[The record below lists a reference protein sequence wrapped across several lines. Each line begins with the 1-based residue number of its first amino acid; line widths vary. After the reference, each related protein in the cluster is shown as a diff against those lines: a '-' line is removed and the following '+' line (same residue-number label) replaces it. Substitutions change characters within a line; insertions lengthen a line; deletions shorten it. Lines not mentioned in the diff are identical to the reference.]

1 LIHLGIMAEKG
12 RGMRIIEKD
21 LREPT
26 EQFSENGEKA
36 EADTLEERKDL
47 VALLERQKRRVARRG
62 LYPVRDR
69 RPENIQRVY
78 FHSLGEGPL
87 LTREQEVGLAKKL
100 DEAKGR
106 MQEAVL
112 RSSLSVKKWMA
123 LIGQSEE
130 DLRAD
135 KLLQLSSTVEAVAGR
150 IKSARQPGRH
160 EKIARRII
168 RGIEKEAGIPAKA
181 VLALHRELEPG
192 ARLFRE
198 VRETLVSANLKLVV
212 SIANKYQ
219 GRGLS
224 LLDLIQE
231 GNIGLM
237 RATEGF
243 SHERGFKFSTYATW
257 WIRQAIT
264 RALANQ
270 AKLIRIPVH
279 LSEANYKLRRAAQSL
294 LQEQGY
300 SPDPKEVAKRAGLPL
315 KAVREAGRILN
326 EPVSLSQPIGEDG
339 ETRLEE
345 LIADRTIPSP
355 SMAAE
360 GREISQR
367 IGEVLHTLTPR
378 EEKVIRMR
386 FGLGMD
392 RDHTLEEVG
401 QVLSVTR
408 ERIRQIEHRAL
419 KKLKQ
424 ARRRKWL
431 KALLGEEGKR
441 RHAIAS

>member
-1 LIHLGIMAEKG
+1 MAEKG
-12 RGMRIIEKD
+12 RGMGIIEKD

-26 EQFSENGEKA
+26 EQFSENEEKP
-36 EADTLEERKDL
+36 EADNLEERKDL
-47 VALLERQKRRVARRG
+47 VALLERQKRQAARRG

-100 DEAKGR
+100 DEAKR
-106 MQEAVL
+106 QMQEAVL
-112 RSSLSVKKWMA
+112 RSSLPVQRWMA
-123 LIGQSEE
+123 LIGQSALGGEE
-130 DLRAD
+130 DLRAG
-135 KLLQLSSTVEAVAGR
+135 KLLQLASTIEAVAGR
-150 IKSARQPGRH
+150 IKSAHPPGRH

-168 RGIEKEAGIPAKA
+168 RGIEKEAGIPTKA
-181 VLALHRELEPG
+181 ILALHRDLEPG

-212 SIANKYQ
+212 SVANKYQ

-257 WIRQAIT
+257 WIRQGIT

-279 LSEANYKLRRAAQSL
+279 LSGTNYKLRRAAQSL
-294 LQEQGY
+294 LQEQGL
-300 SPDPKEVAKRAGLPL
+300 PPEPKEVAKRAGLPL

-339 ETRLEE
+339 ESRLEE

-386 FGLGMD
+386 FGLGMA

-431 KALLGEEGKR
+431 KALVGEEGKR
-441 RHAIAS
+441 RHAMAS